1 MQILTQ
7 EGKRTIPDRSIE
19 AQFLYERLSKSAVG
33 EIITYA
39 EMDELIGRSVQKQC
53 RQALQTARNACKSE
67 LRILFGTIAKVGLKR
82 LSNDE
87 IPGLAESKIAH
98 IRRTVKRGLTE
109 QMCADYE
116 SLQSDQKTRYN
127 MNMAMFSTY
136 QELSKPSSINSV
148 ENQVKM
154 SQATLPVGKVLKLFV
169 NN

>member
-1 MQILTQ
+1 MQIFTQ
-7 EGKRTIPDRSIE
+7 EGKRTIPDRSVE

-116 SLQSDQKTRYN
+116 SLQSDQKTKYN

-136 QELSKPSSINSV
+136 QELSKPSSISSV
-148 ENQVKM
+148 ESQVKV
-154 SQATLPVGKVLKLFV
+154 SQTTLPVGKVLKLFI